1 MPPDKPQ
8 TTLLLPINLF
18 NGLVAILLPEIE
30 IKKVYQMAEKM
41 FKANATPIL
50 HSSRLIEFEG
60 ENLFLA
66 INNTV

>member
-1 MPPDKPQ
+1 
-8 TTLLLPINLF
+8 
-18 NGLVAILLPEIE
+18 
-30 IKKVYQMAEKM
+30 MAEKM